1 LEKVIVTAKVAPN
14 KELSELSKNCRGQLP
29 ASRLIVPNPTNFFER
44 RLWPAADDF
53 GDGEH

>member
-1 LEKVIVTAKVAPN
+1 VAPN

-29 ASRLIVPNPTNFFER
+29 ASRLIVPNPTNFFEC
-44 RLWPAADDF
+44 RLWPSADDF